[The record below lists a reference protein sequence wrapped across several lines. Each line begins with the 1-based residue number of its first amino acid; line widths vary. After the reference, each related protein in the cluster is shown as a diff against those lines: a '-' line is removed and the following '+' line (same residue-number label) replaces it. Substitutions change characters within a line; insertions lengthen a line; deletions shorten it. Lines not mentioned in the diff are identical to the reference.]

1 MSTAVCYNVR
11 GFLEPHGAV
20 RSSRDEGFPKM
31 KEFIDG
37 NTAIA
42 RGAIDAGCD
51 FYAGYPITPAT
62 PILLYMA
69 KELPKVGGVVIQ
81 GEDEIASIGMCIGA
95 SLAGARP
102 LTATSGPGISLYSE
116 NIGLAI
122 MTEAPMV
129 IVDVQRM
136 GPATGGAT
144 TGAQGDVNFVRWVT
158 SGGYP
163 VIALAPSTIPEC
175 YTLTMKAFDLAERFR
190 TPVFVL
196 SDKELSSAMSTVEIK
211 DYRKV
216 NVRRRRT
223 APADER
229 FVPYLFDPPDEPPAF
244 SPYGGPHI
252 VRYTTSTHDERGYL
266 TKDPTKVGL
275 LNRHLALKIQAHRDE
290 IEMVDFDSQD
300 GAETLFVSYGI
311 TAQAIREAVDEA
323 RKKGLKVAGLTVLS
337 LWPLPEKAILDA
349 ARGVRRVL
357 VAELNH
363 GQYLREVER
372 LLLKSA
378 AKTGQPAPDVIG
390 LNRVDGELL
399 SPQQFL
405 EALEA

>member
-1 MSTAVCYNVR
+1 MCAA
-11 GFLEPHGAV
+11 FLSRAV
-20 RSSRDEGFPKM
+20 RRGHLRRGILTM

-42 RGAIDAGCD
+42 RGALDAGCD

-69 KELPKVGGVVIQ
+69 KELPKVGGIVIQ
-81 GEDEIASIGMCIGA
+81 GEDEIASIGICIGA

-163 VIALAPSTIPEC
+163 VIALAPSTVPEC

-216 NVRRRRT
+216 NVRRRRM
-223 APADER
+223 ASPDGP
-229 FVPYLFDPPDEPPAF
+229 FVPYLFEPLDEPPAF
-244 SPYGGPHI
+244 APYGGDHI
-252 VRYTTSTHDERGYL
+252 VRYTTSTHDENGFL
-266 TKDPTKVGL
+266 TKDPAKVDR
-275 LNRHLALKIQAHRDE
+275 LNRHLAAKIEAHRDE
-290 IEMVDFDSQD
+290 IEMVDFDRQE
-300 GAETLFVSYGI
+300 GADTLFLSYGI
-311 TAQAIREAVDEA
+311 TAQAMREAVEEA
-323 RKKGLKVAGLTVLS
+323 RKAGRKVSGLTVLS
-337 LWPLPEKAILDA
+337 LWPLPEKAILEA
-349 ARGVRRVL
+349 ARGVRRVI

-372 LLLKSA
+372 LLLKTA
-378 AKTGQPAPDVIG
+378 VREGTPAPEIVG
-390 LNRVDGELL
+390 LNRVDGELI

-405 EALEA
+405 ELLEG

>member
-1 MSTAVCYNVR
+1 M
-11 GFLEPHGAV
+11 
-20 RSSRDEGFPKM
+20 M

-42 RGAIDAGCD
+42 RGALDAGCD

-69 KELPKVGGVVIQ
+69 RELPKVGGTVIQ

-144 TGAQGDVNFVRWVT
+144 TGAQGDVGFVRWVT

-163 VIALAPSTIPEC
+163 IIALAPSTVPEC

-196 SDKELSSAMSTVEIK
+196 SDKELSSAMSTVEIG

-216 NVRRRRT
+216 DVRRRHV
-223 APADER
+223 ASPNEP
-229 FVPYLFDPPDEPPAF
+229 FVPYRFEPLDEPPAF
-244 SPYGGPHI
+244 SPYGGPHA
-252 VRYTTSTHDERGYL
+252 VRYTTSTHDEYGYL
-266 TKDPTKVGL
+266 TKDPAKVDR
-275 LNRHLALKIQAHRDE
+275 LNRHLALKIENHRDE
-290 IEMVDFDSQD
+290 IEMVDFDLQE
-300 GAETLFVSYGI
+300 GADTLFVSYGI
-311 TAQAIREAVDEA
+311 TAQAMQEAVEA
-323 RKKGLKVAGLTVLS
+323 ARNDGHQVSGITILS
-337 LWPLPEKAILDA
+337 LWPVPERSILKA
-349 ARGVRRVL
+349 ARNAQRVV

-372 LLLKSA
+372 LLLKA
-378 AKTGQPAPDVIG
+378 AARKSIPAPEVVG
-390 LNRVDGELL
+390 VNRVDGDLI

-405 EALEA
+405 DTLEA